1 VTGGVPAEPLGTVG
15 LACGAT
21 RTAGGEFGS
30 DERHEELARAVVA
43 AVRPIIARETL
54 CEEAAYLRD
63 HRRDDNGAFD
73 LWKMYEA
80 GGPEWLASR
89 AAFHRD
95 NP

>member
-1 VTGGVPAEPLGTVG
+1 MSTELTEAERAAADVLLYEEGSEWAEGT
-15 LACGAT
+15 
-21 RTAGGEFGS
+21 
-30 DERHEELARAVVA
+30 ERHEELARAVVA

-80 GGPEWLASR
+80 GGPEWLAGR